1 MQVKADTAAAKQS
14 GSGLLNY
21 FQSISDNKRKGT
33 VDFSFGNIFS
43 CLLFT
48 HDDDKD
54 TKRELMMIAD
64 KLDKIEKTL
73 HIKPA
78 DREMEGIFKKY
89 PCDDDIFQ
97 KFCFQLSH
105 VFSCKK
111 ANFTISTGILNIVL

>member
-1 MQVKADTAAAKQS
+1 MQVKEDEKAAKKS
-14 GSGLLNY
+14 GSGLLGY
-21 FQSISDNKRKGT
+21 FQSINDTKRKGT

-78 DREMEGIFKKY
+78 DREMEESFDRVLFIEIFK
-89 PCDDDIFQ
+89 
-97 KFCFQLSH
+97 LLH
-105 VFSCKK
+105 VFFHLK
-111 ANFTISTGILNIVL
+111 G

>member
-1 MQVKADTAAAKQS
+1 VKEDTAAAKKS
-14 GSGLLNY
+14 GSGLLSY
-21 FQSISDNKRKGT
+21 FQSINDPKRKGT

-73 HIKPA
+73 HINPA
-78 DREMEGIFKKY
+78 DREKEELFKFNYFPYLKV
-89 PCDDDIFQ
+89 PSGQIGLD
-97 KFCFQLSH
+97 LRES
-105 VFSCKK
+105 V
-111 ANFTISTGILNIVL
+111 TIGQALKRTLTAIGF